1 MEEAIRYGDTV
12 GFINESFALA
22 TPSIHD
28 EAITD
33 KIGQSQMRAISDNS
47 SSTNGFSFPKD
58 YPDRCVFK
66 ILPDEDAIADEL
78 HFGSIIK
85 LIHEPTGHTLIA
97 SSVRHSDGLPL
108 IQTRK
113 KNVNCVFLRKNLS
126 YSERSSS
133 LWLVQSRYK
142 VRREGDF
149 VRLNDSIVLKSIHY
163 KDFFLT
169 ISDYSSRVP
178 LKNKIEDT
186 SSLDIPSLS
195 LPYYVGITSDP
206 SKICISG
213 WSIKIFRRHSSQ
225 NDNHNSFPQLNM
237 DQRQDEK
244 QILFTGS
251 YIKISLVESTGHVIC
266 RADDAKLVLSKVA
279 PLGAISRLQTGLLRD
294 TCAFN
299 CLFISKSRIL
309 MVLNCDHDHDNE
321 RFEDRITRCLYAL
334 HC

>member
-66 ILPDEDAIADEL
+66 ILPDENAIADNRTVYEL

-108 IQTRK
+108 IQSRK
-113 KNVNCVFLRKNLS
+113 KTVNCVFLRKNLS
-126 YSERSSS
+126 YSEESSS

-149 VRLNDSIVLKSIHY
+149 VRLNDSIVLKSVHY

-169 ISDYSSRVP
+169 ISDHSSSVP
-178 LKNKIEDT
+178 LKNKIENT
-186 SSLDIPSLS
+186 SSLDIPSLF

-206 SKICISG
+206 SKICVSG

-237 DQRQDEK
+237 DQRQEEK

-251 YIKISLVESTGHVIC
+251 YIKMSLVESTGHVIC

-294 TCAFN
+294 TCAF
-299 CLFISKSRIL
+299 
-309 MVLNCDHDHDNE
+309 
-321 RFEDRITRCLYAL
+321 